1 MLNKYLKEIKKIKD
15 YFKNLSVQDILDN
28 IKSWQYKTYLIS
40 LAKKITSLKKEDVYD
55 FYLSHR
61 NTIFLSIFT
70 VLLIGI
76 SIFLLLWIKKLVIVK
91 NKLEDAIVKVEIVSD
106 KNYVNLVKKEKL
118 RSFNTV
124 AATTYVKL
132 YNSFNQKNYLKLKTK
147 LRMLLLYL
155 MLKDKNPLYSNYV
168 KTLLLSNGLSFSTNK
183 QILYKNLSKILLKVD
198 FTNSLIKSYLASFP
212 SVRIK
217 TKDKTLE
224 TFSKV
229 LSNLYEYE
237 LISILASQAKQANK
251 LKSTY
256 GQYQAPYK
264 YFLSYLYLPKID
276 IWIDP
281 FSNKI
286 NPDIFG
292 SEYLNKADYI
302 DINLIKYWSNFFSQS
317 YSGLLY
323 QGNKNNIIDIKLS
336 NLKSE
341 KNKNIMDVG
350 LAVKFQLADDQSFYG
365 LISKLT
371 LTSNVKNIMLLDE
384 FTYYLWNNI
393 KLYLSSHLSS
403 VKSNNLTLWDKLLYY
418 NIKNCYS
425 STSNSCLKFF
435 GCKNL
440 TLCTKSD
447 IYSDNVIKLLNSKKL
462 NDFMIKSLVDILI
475 NKLKNNSNYDISVSS
490 FYRYVTNNY
499 ESIKDIDVLVGAR
512 LYDCIKNNGY
522 CGDIFDSDYTQI
534 ISAIKKFANCSD
546 EMNSDLSD
554 NCKMKFIKKFNTNYF
569 IAYTMVDRLGELN
582 YSLIDRLKDI
592 YNNVPNVLQL
602 WKFMFTKL
610 ASSNFAN
617 NMLVK
622 YISDV
627 NLSIYYKYLTQ
638 DSYNKILSYIW
649 QNVCK
654 SVTAGKSWS
663 LSVAYSYVNNIYNQ
677 LYKTT
682 LWADEIYNLQKL
694 ISIIKSLQVETKKAS
709 LLDKLLANLQV
720 YRIFKERGYCK

>member
-1 MLNKYLKEIKKIKD
+1 MLNKSSKEIKKIKD
-15 YFKNLSVQDILDN
+15 YFKNLSLQAVLDN
-28 IKSWQYKTYLIS
+28 IKSLPYKEYLHSLVEKIS
-40 LAKKITSLKKEDVYD
+40 SLKKEDVYY

-70 VLLIGI
+70 VLLIGL
-76 SIFLLLWIKKLVIVK
+76 SIFLLLWIKKFIIVK
-91 NKLEDAIVKVEIVSD
+91 NELDEAVTKIEIVTD
-106 KNYVNLVKKEKL
+106 KKYLSLIKKEKL
-118 RSFNTV
+118 RTFSSV
-124 AATTYVKL
+124 VDTTYVKL
-132 YNSFNQKNYLKLKTK
+132 YNSMNEKEYLKLENKLKT
-147 LRMLLLYL
+147 LFLYL
-155 MLKDKNPLYSNYV
+155 MVKDKNPLYSNYV
-168 KTLLLSNGLSFSTNK
+168 KTLLLSNGLSFSNNK
-183 QILYKNLSKILLKVD
+183 QILYKNLSKILSKVD
-198 FTNSLIKSYLASFP
+198 FTDPLIKSYLASFP
-212 SVRIK
+212 SVKIK
-217 TKDKTLE
+217 TKDKILG

-237 LISILASQAKQANK
+237 LITILASQAKQAHK

-256 GQYQAPYK
+256 NQYQAPYK

-276 IWIDP
+276 IWTDS

-323 QGNKNNIIDIKLS
+323 QGKKNNIIDIKLS
-336 NLKSE
+336 NLKTE

-350 LAVKFQLADDQSFYG
+350 LSVKFQLADDQSFYG

-371 LTSNVKNIMLLDE
+371 LTSNVKNIMLLNE

-393 KLYLSSHLSS
+393 KLYLSSQLSS
-403 VKSNNLTLWDKLLYY
+403 VKLNNLTLWNKLLYY
-418 NIKNCYS
+418 NIKNCSS

-435 GCKNL
+435 GCKDL
-440 TLCTKSD
+440 TLCSKSD
-447 IYSDNVIKLLNSKKL
+447 IYSDNVTKLLNSKKL
-462 NDFMIKSLVDILI
+462 DDSVIKTLADTLI
-475 NKLKNNSNYDISVSS
+475 NKLKNNFNYDIFGSS
-490 FYRYVTNNY
+490 FYRYITNNY
-499 ESIKDIDVLVGAR
+499 ESINDIDVLVGAR

-522 CGDIFDSDYTQI
+522 CWDIFDSNYTQI
-534 ISAIKKFANCSD
+534 VSAIKRFANCSD
-546 EMNSDLSD
+546 KNSMELSD
-554 NCKMKFIKKFNTNYF
+554 TCKIKFIRKFNTNYF

-582 YSLIDRLKDI
+582 YSLLDRLKDI

-602 WKFMFTKL
+602 WKFTFTKL
-610 ASSNFAN
+610 TSSNFAN

-622 YISDV
+622 YVANV
-627 NLSIYYKYLTQ
+627 NLSVYYKYLTQ

-649 QNVCK
+649 QSECK
-654 SVTAGKSWS
+654 SVTKGRIWS
-663 LSVAYSYVNNIYNQ
+663 LSLAYNYVNNIYKQ
-677 LYKTT
+677 LYKTN
-682 LWADEIYNLQKL
+682 LGADEIYNLQKL
-694 ISIIKSLQVETKKAS
+694 ISIIKSLQSETKKSS